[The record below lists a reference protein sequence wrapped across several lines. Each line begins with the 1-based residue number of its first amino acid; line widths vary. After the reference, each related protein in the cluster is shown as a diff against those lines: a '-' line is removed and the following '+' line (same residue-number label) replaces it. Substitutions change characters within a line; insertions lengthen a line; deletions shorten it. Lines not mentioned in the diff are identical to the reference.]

1 MPRVRAPL
9 RHHRTIPKD
18 VPASVPVAA
27 LSLRPRSH
35 RIAHVMR
42 NARNAWQPFD
52 TKDNCADHV
61 GRRRPSWGVT
71 RVETKVAVGIC
82 RCRRSRSCGGALT
95 PTRSSQRSEEHTS
108 ELQTLMRISYA
119 VFCLKKKKKNKT
131 IRHNASKYTT

>member
-71 RVETKVAVGIC
+71 RV
-82 RCRRSRSCGGALT
+82 
-95 PTRSSQRSEEHTS
+95 RSEEHTS
-108 ELQTLMRISYA
+108 ELQSLMRNSYA
-119 VFCLKKKKKNKT
+119 VLCLKQKNKIPT
-131 IRHNASKYTT
+131 IKIDHYKQNHNN